1 MTSLVDLWRAVD
13 PEARLLTSADGAGR
27 VVVRGVART
36 RAAAPHLPPQVDGQ
50 LLVVDAASVA
60 VDPTDRLMAA
70 VGDAG
75 LAPAAVLLAAVLDVA
90 QLPVSTSAVP
100 ILVSGHAAQHLAAGA
115 NAYLADEASVI
126 ERFATELRLA
136 GAEAALADP
145 TPAAPA
151 GLVAARLRRG
161 VAVMADGELVALH
174 ARPAGQAIA
183 ARFSATVRARSLDAG
198 TRRGGTRRTRDGL
211 WLHEA
216 NVRPGASVWI
226 FDDLPFAAVDMAGA
240 AALTVTLRALLRRP
254 AVAAGRRDLD
264 DRQPPATGDVVTD
277 TLLAVARANG
287 RVATAA
293 RALGVHRNTVLYRLQ
308 RARLELGLDPRRP
321 DDALRLL
328 RSDEERR
335 RR

>member
-13 PEARLLTSADGAGR
+13 PEARLLTSADGVDQ

-36 RAAAPHLPPQVDGQ
+36 RTAAPHLPSQVDGQ

-60 VDPTDRLMAA
+60 ADPTDVLVAA
-70 VGDAG
+70 LRDAG
-75 LAPAAVLLAAVLDVA
+75 LAPAALLLAAVPDDA

-100 ILVSGHAAQHLAAGA
+100 ILVSGRAAQPLVAAA
-115 NAYLADEASVI
+115 TVYLGDEASAI
-126 ERFATELRLA
+126 DRFAAELRLA

-161 VAVMADGELVALH
+161 VAVIADGELVALH
-174 ARPAGQAIA
+174 ARPAGQALA
-183 ARFSATVRARSLDAG
+183 ARFSATLRARLLDAG

-226 FDDLPFAAVDMAGA
+226 FDDLPFAAVDTAGA

-254 AVAAGRRDLD
+254 AAAARRRDLD
-264 DRQPPATGDVVTD
+264 DRTPPATGDAVTD
-277 TLLAVARANG
+277 TLLAVARSNG
-287 RVATAA
+287 RVAPAA

-308 RARLELGLDPRRP
+308 RARLELGIDPRRP

-335 RR
+335 RG